1 MIHFERVPI
10 AKRCPVWSVRK
21 ISKRSLVEFWIVGL
35 DCDFEWRKVLTLDAS
50 DVQDCASFVTNCN
63 NVVSFQNK
71 TFKSARRWTTSKWLW
86 EDCSW
91 VIDASK
97 FCNQMQCCI
106 LKSKTY
112 KSAQDTEQ
120 LLRLHPAA
128 GWSMPPQVTDVGL
141 AAILEH
147 GAAYIWCTKSMH

>member
-1 MIHFERVPI
+1 MAHFRQFQLLKYHREVS
-10 AKRCPVWSVRK
+10 WN
-21 ISKRSLVEFWIVGL
+21 
-35 DCDFEWRKVLTLDAS
+35 FELLALTAILSGGRFSYYAS
-50 DVQDCASFVTNCN
+50 DVRDCVSFAIKCN
-63 NVVSFQNK
+63 AVSFQNK